1 MSLLSIRRRNIPVP
15 AAEAPVVV
23 ETPEPEQGRGIE
35 GWTRIGG
42 AGLVG
47 AGALHFAVPK
57 LFVPLTRV
65 AFPEQ
70 TERFVTVNGTLETL
84 IGTALLSART
94 RLFGYIAL
102 AVYLFYL
109 VFNVKTTREEAEAA
123 RYAPPNVVPSVV
135 PKPVTDSAASA

>member
-1 MSLLSIRRRNIPVP
+1 MSLLSVRRRNTPVP
-15 AAEAPVVV
+15 AAEPPVVV
-23 ETPEPEQGRGIE
+23 EAPESESSRGIE

-42 AGLVG
+42 AGL
-47 AGALHFAVPK
+47 AGTGLLHFAAPK

-94 RLFGYIAL
+94 RLFGYIGL
-102 AVYLFYL
+102 LVYLFYL
-109 VFNVKTTREEAEAA
+109 GFNAKTTREEAAVA
-123 RYAPPNVVPSVV
+123 KATQPNVVPSVV
-135 PKPVTDSAASA
+135 PAPTVADTA